1 MRCHDCRKTGIK
13 RVFIPIPVNTWKPT
27 VCEDCAQK
35 REAKW
40 GHTYKKGTGKWSKT
54 GYGVLTKGHM
64 VGVKEDANN

>member
-1 MRCHDCRKTGIK
+1 MRCHDCRKTGLK

-27 VCEDCAQK
+27 VCEGCAEI

-40 GHTYKKGTGKWSKT
+40 GHTYKKGTGKHSK
-54 GYGVLTKGHM
+54 GYHVLTKGHM